1 MDLNFMIVKHTL
13 DCSYLKSI
21 NFLPKI
27 SPKSL
32 NGKTEWLEQDYHVV
46 FLAAA
51 IRVWAP
57 LKKTHRISNGS
68 VNAHAIQTSPAR
80 AFQGSV

>member
-1 MDLNFMIVKHTL
+1 MPY
-13 DCSYLKSI
+13 CSYLKNI

-27 SPKSL
+27 SPKI
-32 NGKTEWLEQDYHVV
+32 NHQVFEWKDLVQDYHVV

-57 LKKTHRISNGS
+57 LKKTHRVINGS
-68 VNAHAIQTSPAR
+68 VDAHAMQTSPAR